1 MAAPTFD
8 RVLWLQ
14 AGTYYTPLPP
24 EFLRV
29 VNGGYAS
36 YYGNENA
43 MNSGP
48 DQDNQSNHDGGSV
61 LMDDRGVPVF
71 LRTWQKISSC
81 GAWSWNSDRAVFER
95 VMDIMSGNGLSF
107 IRIGD
112 KYGWGSLNGIGVQDS
127 DLYYNYLTSSYST
140 TIDSNN
146 WASFGNSMLYTAGG
160 ASSGY
165 WSYPFTGLP
174 SAFGSIVVQRIC
186 VHNGKFYGLRT
197 DTSNGFYIYEYS
209 GGNWVQK
216 LLQADTHN
224 NELIAGSSGCSAH
237 VIIPYGGYL
246 YVLLAH
252 TGTPAPMVTCWKVDP
267 VAWTAT
273 NVSSTFVPDGTG
285 LSGVNWTQVNPKYGV
300 ALRFQEI
307 PYVDSTG
314 ILRYIIVQAWTV
326 GANAGWSAAVFHDVA
341 VDGKWA
347 DVCVGGEQLWGAGGI
362 IWDID
367 AGHTQIVG
375 IVDHGTYIEIQHKC
389 SHPNNKNIDVGIRYQ
404 TQDGNDDDGAPCTPY
419 TGDLDHE
426 GDTDLTTKPSTPVS
440 LAALSDT
447 FSGLYDDT
455 KFMKCNAALDWA
467 GGGHGWYGLGG
478 RVSNPTTAV
487 RTQYPIA
494 QQSGGVYFGTTP
506 MVTEGMTG
514 AALALRWMLTGDFR
528 IDLMLDRMNPGAQN
542 LLASSDFA
550 LFAVVL
556 EASNRGF
563 GWIVNS
569 SSGTTFLG
577 TGLYF
582 QEDGSCVIK
591 ADPGVHTLVDGNIMR
606 ISRTAGVMSIIT
618 DQGGA
623 SNDITPST
631 PPTLNDPMM
640 LVFGAMSKGAS
651 TWAGLTLG
659 PGFSDLLISDAAG
672 GVGTGQVGKYKGN
685 VIHKFM
691 WDALADLGAVNKAV
705 NFLSYFKQNNP

>member
-14 AGTYYTPLPP
+14 AGTVYTPLPP

-43 MNSGP
+43 MNTGP
-48 DQDNQSNHDGGSV
+48 DQDNQSSHDGGCV
-61 LMDDRGVPVF
+61 LMDDRGVPLF
-71 LRTWQKISSC
+71 IRDWQKTS
-81 GAWSWNSDRAVFER
+81 GYGGWAWNPDKATFER
-95 VMDIMSGNGLSF
+95 VINVQTGNSF
-107 IRIGD
+107 IRIGN
-112 KYGWGSLNGIGVQDS
+112 KYGWGGGSGVGIQDS
-127 DLYYNYLTSSYST
+127 DLYYNYLTSSYNVPMG
-140 TIDSNN
+140 SNS
-146 WASFGNSMLYTAGG
+146 WASFGNLMLYTAGG
-160 ASSGY
+160 TASGY
-165 WSYPFTGLP
+165 WSYPFTGTP
-174 SAFGSIVVQRIC
+174 SAFGSVNVQRIC
-186 VHNGKFYGLRT
+186 VHNGKFYGLGVS
-197 DTSNGFYIYEYS
+197 TSTGFYIYEYS

-216 LLQADTHN
+216 ILQADSHN
-224 NELIAGSSGCSAH
+224 TQLISGSYGCSAH

-252 TGTPAPMVTCWKVDP
+252 FYTPAPTMTCWKVDP
-267 VAWTAT
+267 VAWTAV
-273 NVSSTFVPDGTG
+273 NVSSTFVPNGTG

-300 ALRFQEI
+300 SLKFQEI
-307 PYVDSTG
+307 PYVDSSG
-314 ILRYIIVQAWTV
+314 ILRYVIVQAWTLG

-341 VDGKWA
+341 LDGKWA

-419 TGDLDHE
+419 TGDPAHE
-426 GDTDLTTKPSTPVS
+426 GDTNLTTKPTTPVS

-455 KFMKCNAALDWA
+455 KFMKCNAALDWV
-467 GGGHGWYGLGG
+467 GGGFGWYGLGG
-478 RVSNPTTAV
+478 KVTNPTTTP
-487 RTQYPIA
+487 RTQYPIV
-494 QQSGGVYFGTTP
+494 QQAGGVYFGTSP
-506 MVTEGMTG
+506 MQTEGMTG

-528 IDLMLDRMNPGAQN
+528 IDLTLDRMYPGVQN
-542 LLASSDFA
+542 LAVGASYA

-556 EASNRGF
+556 EASNQGF
-563 GWIVNS
+563 GWVVNS
-569 SSGTTFLG
+569 SSGNLFLG

-582 QEDGSCVIK
+582 QKNGSCVIK
-591 ADPGVHTLVDGNIMR
+591 ADPGTHTLVDGNIMR
-606 ISRTAGVMSIIT
+606 ISRTAGAMSIIT

-623 SNDITPST
+623 SNDITPAT
-631 PPTLNDPMM
+631 PPVLTDPVM
-640 LVFGAMSKGAS
+640 LVFGALSKTGA
-651 TWAGLTLG
+651 TWASLTLG

-672 GVGTGQVGKYKGN
+672 GAGTGQVGRYKGN